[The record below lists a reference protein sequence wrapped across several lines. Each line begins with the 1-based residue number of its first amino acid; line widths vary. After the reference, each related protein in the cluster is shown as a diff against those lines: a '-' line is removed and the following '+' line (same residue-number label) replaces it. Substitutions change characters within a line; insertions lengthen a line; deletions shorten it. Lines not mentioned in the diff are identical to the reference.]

1 MAFEKAKVIKA
12 AEKLLSQGKINAA
25 IKEYRQIIAHD
36 GDDLTTLNMLG
47 DLLARAGEKEEAAS
61 CFLRIA
67 EHYRE
72 QDFRLKA
79 IAMYRKIEKLK
90 PRDPA
95 TAKRLAELYSAQG
108 LIADAREQYLVVADA
123 YTRAGESRQTL
134 EVRSEEHTSELQSR
148 ENL

>member
-12 AEKLLSQGKINAA
+12 AEKFLSQGKITAA

-67 EHYRE
+67 EH
-72 QDFRLKA
+72 FRDQGFTLKA
-79 IAMYRKIEKLK
+79 IAMYRKIDKLQ
-90 PRDPA
+90 PREPEIA
-95 TAKRLAELYSAQG
+95 MQLAELYSTQG
-108 LIADAREQYLVVADA
+108 LIADARAQY
-123 YTRAGESRQTL
+123 
-134 EVRSEEHTSELQSR
+134 
-148 ENL
+148 